1 MRYCYVSVY
10 RLPGHKKGVKRDRG
24 SLSGDKGAGAG
35 LRTVILDSAEGVWC
49 VVCACVC
56 VCVCVCVGVW
66 CVCVCVCGV
75 LLPIRLCCCKYYL
88 SLRFHYICPIL
99 FLLDILS
106 HLSELFA
113 FISTNLLL
121 ITNYS

>member
-66 CVCVCVCGV
+66 CVCVCVCAVYFYLFVYAVVNIIYHLDFIISV
-75 LLPIRLCCCKYYL
+75 LFFFCWTFFHTCQNYLLSFQPICYL
-88 SLRFHYICPIL
+88 
-99 FLLDILS
+99 
-106 HLSELFA
+106 
-113 FISTNLLL
+113 
-121 ITNYS
+121 